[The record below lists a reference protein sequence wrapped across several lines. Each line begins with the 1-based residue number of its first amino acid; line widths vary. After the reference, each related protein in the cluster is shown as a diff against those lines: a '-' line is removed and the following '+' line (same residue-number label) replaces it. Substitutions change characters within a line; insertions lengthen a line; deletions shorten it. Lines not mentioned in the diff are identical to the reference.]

1 MTEKLLY
8 LSDVKEG
15 LENYVAKVDHLLEM
29 HHKRN
34 VQQWEVERG
43 AVQRRNKELETHLR
57 ESTNTI
63 VQKYT
68 SYLNIMRKNVD
79 EYEISCNA
87 EHEKRVALQQQVF
100 EAERQWHEIEKLNY
114 EGELTT
120 TAHAFL
126 KKQQTVEEAM
136 QDSHMNTKLAHAQYN
151 LRLQGQKTPAFVE
164 TASYIEEFAM
174 QNFLAAWNRE
184 EVNIEQFLSSLLVTF
199 KERLCVIKRTV
210 IANLTRLNE
219 CAAKYRA
226 HVLSLNATLGA
237 HLDQCDTEVATC
249 FNTLTEAF
257 TQQLSCA
264 MNEHERFGSYAED
277 LVATKEQQ
285 VKNER
290 VRSLGRLRR
299 KRKTWAKWAYD
310 YREKASS
317 EYVKDLEE
325 NEAKWFDQR
334 IAEMTAQKKIN
345 TDVPAA
351 PPTQLRRYHEQLVRL
366 WDALE
371 IPDKERRKFLLAV
384 EEQIPASRPICS
396 AYESHIGH
404 VSAMHL
410 VDWRKMHPNP
420 RTGMGTFA

>member
-1 MTEKLLY
+1 MTETPSQRRSSLSHITSPHEDAPTDSRISSRITRLTSDGPHTVGFRSQDALDAASSVDGQKDSSAKNEGETIENLKMTEKLLY

-237 HLDQCDTEVATC
+237 HLDQCDTE
-249 FNTLTEAF
+249 
-257 TQQLSCA
+257 
-264 MNEHERFGSYAED
+264 
-277 LVATKEQQ
+277 
-285 VKNER
+285 
-290 VRSLGRLRR
+290 
-299 KRKTWAKWAYD
+299 
-310 YREKASS
+310 
-317 EYVKDLEE
+317 
-325 NEAKWFDQR
+325 AKWFDQR